1 MSEIKINELLSQIRT
16 ISNEVEPNI
25 SIKPDNNEGTNFSS
39 VLKNSVEKVNEQQM
53 SATDLANRFERGD
66 SSVELSRVMIEMQ
79 KARVSFEAVKQV
91 RNQLVT
97 AYQEVMS
104 MPV

>member
-1 MSEIKINELLSQIRT
+1 MSEIKINEMLAQIRS
-16 ISNEVEPNI
+16 ISGQVDPNFN
-25 SIKPDNNEGTNFSS
+25 IKQDNNEVNSFSS
-39 VLKNSVEKVNEQQM
+39 VLKSSVDKVNEQQM
-53 SATDLANRFERGD
+53 MSSDLAKRFEQGD
-66 SSVELSRVMIEMQ
+66 SSVELSRVMVEMQ